1 MKHYYHYQNPTD
13 FLDLELFQNMI
24 HIFTTQLFHIISA
37 PEASIYVYKTL
48 WESQS
53 GLFSRIELVK
63 AELKIIMFSKR
74 YWQNKSWP
82 LGRSFVAV
90 FLIYWSVTAKYKN
103 WANSFFET
111 TFQENP
117 HKYVQFD
124 FVLLT
129 SRLPNMI
136 ADVMAFSSTIFVLIP
151 NLVLLFKVKMT
162 NPVFLFVSYCIT
174 TKAPKVSSISKSHK
188 TWTGSKHLCASRSLQ
203 HQHRL
208 HAPCLCDFC
217 TSASLFCS

>member
-1 MKHYYHYQNPTD
+1 
-13 FLDLELFQNMI
+13 MI

-53 GLFSRIELVK
+53 GLFSRTELVK
-63 AELKIIMFSKR
+63 AELKIIMLSNR

-82 LGRSFVAV
+82 LGRFFIAV

-103 WANSFFET
+103 WADFLFRNYLSRDI
-111 TFQENP
+111 
-117 HKYVQFD
+117 VQFD
-124 FVLLT
+124 FVLFT
-129 SRLPNMI
+129 SRVPNMI

-151 NLVLLFKVKMT
+151 NLVLLFKVKMI

-174 TKAPKVSSISKSHK
+174 TKAPKLSSISKSHK